1 MMSGTVAMTNTYDH
15 RISGASPNTTFIVD
29 GPRDEDHCRD
39 VESSAEFLERLRQ
52 AGVTQ
57 KQIAEALGIAQPN
70 AATLYTPGK
79 NGKLRKLGW
88 DEGAVLASAF
98 KVEPVAGAAV
108 AAESQPVSADL
119 LAPLMAALLPLVP
132 RSGAPERSAQAL
144 SEVLAYGLEL
154 LRKPGATRA
163 SDDALEV
170 AARAAAVRFRD
181 LSLQ

>member
-1 MMSGTVAMTNTYDH
+1 MGDH
-15 RISGASPNTTFIVD
+15 A
-29 GPRDEDHCRD
+29 RD
-39 VESSAEFLERLRQ
+39 VDSSTEFLERLRL

-57 KQIAEALGIAQPN
+57 KQIADALGIGQPN

-88 DEGAVLASAF
+88 DEGAILAAKF
-98 KVEPVAGAAV
+98 NIEPMNAPSPD
-108 AAESQPVSADL
+108 AEPEPISADL
-119 LAPLMAALLPLVP
+119 LAPLLDALLPLMP
-132 RSGAPERSAQAL
+132 KGGQTDRSSRAL

-154 LRKPGATRA
+154 LRRPGSSRA
-163 SDDALEV
+163 SADALEV